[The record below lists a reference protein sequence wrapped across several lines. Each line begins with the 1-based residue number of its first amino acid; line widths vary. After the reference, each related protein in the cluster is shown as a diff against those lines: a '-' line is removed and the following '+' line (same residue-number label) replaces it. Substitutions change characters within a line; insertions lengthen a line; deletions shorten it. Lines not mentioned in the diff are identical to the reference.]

1 MFLGRPAVLLLLA
14 WFCVGQRALAQ
25 QCPNME
31 GASANLGR
39 QDASARIEFI
49 RHRMPTAR
57 RRAKRWFLGWT
68 LSFTALTAGQ
78 LALIPLQDDPES
90 KRTLLVNSGS
100 TALGAAFL
108 AFAPPKVIRHEK
120 RLEAELA
127 AKTDDRCAV
136 LAVAEQLLL
145 SEAEAEQFGQSWLMH
160 GGNVLLNLGAGLLLG
175 LGWDSW
181 QSAWL
186 TTAVG
191 TLVGEVMI
199 WTQPMDATR
208 DLERYRTGKWIGQ
221 TARRPTLHVHPV
233 YVRAGG
239 GVGLSGLF

>member
-14 WFCVGQRALAQ
+14 WFCAGQRALAQ

-31 GASANLGR
+31 SASADVGR

-49 RHRMPTAR
+49 HHTMPRAR
-57 RRAKRWFLGWT
+57 RRAKRWSLGWT
-68 LSFTALTAGQ
+68 LGFAALTAGQ
-78 LALIPLQDDPES
+78 LALIPLQDYPEQ
-90 KRTLLVNSGS
+90 KRVLLVNSGS
-100 TALGAAFL
+100 TALGAAFM

-127 AKTDDRCAV
+127 AKGYDRCAV
-136 LAVAEQLLL
+136 LTIAEQLLV

-160 GGNVLLNLGAGLLLG
+160 GGNVLINLGAGLILG

-186 TTAVG
+186 TTVVG

-208 DLERYRTGKWIGQ
+208 TLERYRTGTWIGQ
-221 TARRPTLHVHPV
+221 TARRPTLHAHPV

-239 GVGLSGLF
+239 GVGLSGRF